1 MKNLLIILTSL
12 FFLTSS
18 GKSYAQDQLV
28 RDSISEI
35 IQNKQFI
42 FKATR
47 ALPTSGRSRNLSF
60 GYDLQVARDSIIS
73 HLPYF
78 GRAYRAP
85 VDPTKGGIQFVS
97 TEFDYAVE
105 EEKNG
110 GWLVT
115 ILPKDN
121 SDIDKMFLYVSENGY
136 ASLQVTSTFRQP
148 ISFNGRIEERV
159 HLKAF

>member
-1 MKNLLIILTSL
+1 MSTEKL
-12 FFLTSS
+12 FS
-18 GKSYAQDQLV
+18 QDKLV

-47 ALPTSGRSRNLSF
+47 ALPGNGRSRQLSF

-73 HLPYF
+73 HLPYY

-85 VDPTKGGIQFVS
+85 MDPTKGGIQFVS

-110 GWLVT
+110 WLVT
-115 ILPKDN
+115 ILPKNN
-121 SDIDKMFLYVSENGY
+121 SEVDKMFLHVSESGY
-136 ASLQVTSTFRQP
+136 ASLQVISTFRQP

>member
-1 MKNLLIILTSL
+1 MKTSIIILTSL
-12 FFLTSS
+12 FFLMSTE
-18 GKSYAQDQLV
+18 KLFAQDKLV

-47 ALPTSGRSRNLSF
+47 ALPSSGRSRQLSF

-85 VDPTKGGIQFVS
+85 IDPTKGGIQFVS

-110 GWLVT
+110 WLVT
-115 ILPKDN
+115 ILPKNN
-121 SDIDKMFLYVSENGY
+121 SEVDKMFLHVSESGY
-136 ASLQVTSTFRQP
+136 ASLQVISTFRQP